1 MSTQSTKERK
11 AKYNELSNNLNINIR
26 KKPIDLSIKNKEIIF
41 CSNLPF
47 AILLFPLSYVANTE
61 STNSFFCDLENEYK
75 IFGTKSKQIPKMFHF
90 SRLLKKMKEDQLKKA
105 KEDQLSK
112 IKEDQLKNTMKEF
125 KNELKDLKNKLNKI
139 KELELLRE
147 QEINEI
153 KNEAKKE
160 LSILDDEISDLLEE
174 LDVDLTT
181 LELRCKFCGK
191 PHDFKR
197 ERELRLLAKEKINEI
212 ERLKEEVENNKDKLM
227 DHLLD
232 GEEKISKLLTDLKYE
247 KHDT

>member
-1 MSTQSTKERK
+1 M
-11 AKYNELSNNLNINIR
+11 
-26 KKPIDLSIKNKEIIF
+26 
-41 CSNLPF
+41 
-47 AILLFPLSYVANTE
+47 
-61 STNSFFCDLENEYK
+61 
-75 IFGTKSKQIPKMFHF
+75 
-90 SRLLKKMKEDQLKKA
+90 
-105 KEDQLSK
+105 
-112 IKEDQLKNTMKEF
+112 MKEF
-125 KNELKDLKNKLNKI
+125 KNALKNFKTILNKI

-197 ERELRLLAKEKINEI
+197 ERELRLLAKK
-212 ERLKEEVENNKDKLM
+212 KK
-227 DHLLD
+227 
-232 GEEKISKLLTDLKYE
+232 
-247 KHDT
+247 